1 MLTPLNQRPT
11 VVPGESLN
19 SKARSWAA
27 TLTDDQ
33 FQLEVHHQATAFLK
47 TDIVHSLERE
57 GAKGPIKNLEE
68 LLLVTSASQTH
79 VFITLHTHQPIHLVK
94 RLLESLFK
102 RFGEHIL
109 MRVLASAHMM
119 NCRDEK
125 NIERW
130 ELAGEFETSQYV
142 EETNGASSYDLCRKH
157 KDNLLECAKAAEEAD
172 RSSIVGYSGA
182 DGCSHVQSQLCAQTD
197 AITVLEGM
205 MTALSLQ
212 SDEQKQQKKELLCR
226 IRELEAKI
234 ISVAPEERALLRR
247 QLNKLEGEYDDARG
261 DLYVVP
267 DEMERVRKA
276 LSEAKLTQKDMQD
289 RLGQCVF
296 VVLDFRPE
304 AVLYRVEFISEAER
318 EELIKDTLPTQTHYE
333 AQRFLEQKEAGAEVA
348 EVLQSGIAEQVL
360 QTGSDLMEEGS
371 LPDFHV
377 NHRHKSEFIQRSIRT
392 TTHLI
397 GTAPNKDW
405 YSKQLHSKSK
415 GHTCTHCEKPAG
427 ACTHYL
433 VTGEAWTWKPIS
445 GIADEKAKDVK
456 IFCSRKCEE
465 KWQEVLICPDC
476 NTCDYTKTTGVQSYP
491 SQKALMDMTTQY
503 QSRLLQADMIPKEK
517 AKNTDESR
525 LYWAEF
531 QRQILRGETPSA
543 GREVVPEKPI
553 KMWTREPRR
562 VNVAICVTCSATML
576 PRNPLAPH
584 LCSSIAQLCC

>member
-1 MLTPLNQRPT
+1 MLTPLDQRPT

-27 TLTDDQ
+27 TLTDDR

-47 TDIVHSLERE
+47 TEIVHSLERE
-57 GAKGPIKNLEE
+57 GAKGPIKNLEK

-182 DGCSHVQSQLCAQTD
+182 DGCSHVQSQLCAQTN

-212 SDEQKQQKKELLCR
+212 SDEKKQHKKELLCR
-226 IRELEAKI
+226 IRELEATIK
-234 ISVAPEERALLRR
+234 SVAPAERALLRR

-276 LSEAKLTQKDMQD
+276 VSEAKLNQKDMQD
-289 RLGQCVF
+289 RLDQCVF

-318 EELIKDTLPTQTHYE
+318 EELIKDTLPAQTHYE

-456 IFCSRKCEE
+456 IFCSRKCEQ

-491 SQKALMDMTTQY
+491 SPKELLDMTAQY
-503 QSRLLQADMIPKEK
+503 QLRLLQTDMMPKK
-517 AKNTDESR
+517 KFVNTDE
-525 LYWAEF
+525 
-531 QRQILRGETPSA
+531 I
-543 GREVVPEKPI
+543 VPEPI
-553 KMWTREPRR
+553 KVWTREPRR
-562 VNVAICVTCSATML
+562 VSVAICVTCSATML

-584 LCSSIAQLCC
+584 LCMSCVPPLA

>member
-1 MLTPLNQRPT
+1 MLTPLNQRPI

-47 TDIVHSLERE
+47 TEIVHSLERE
-57 GAKGPIKNLEE
+57 GAKGPIQNLEK

-157 KDNLLECAKAAEEAD
+157 KDNLLECAKAAKEAD
-172 RSSIVGYSGA
+172 RFSIVGYSGA
-182 DGCSHVQSQLCAQTD
+182 DGCSHVQSQLCAQTN

-212 SDEQKQQKKELLCR
+212 SDEKKQQKKELLCR
-226 IRELEAKI
+226 IMELEATIK
-234 ISVAPEERALLRR
+234 SVAPAERALLRR

-261 DLYVVP
+261 DLYAVP

-276 LSEAKLTQKDMQD
+276 VSEAKLKQKDMQD
-289 RLGQCVF
+289 RLDQCVF

-348 EVLQSGIAEQVL
+348 EVLQRGIAEQVL

-377 NHRHKSEFIQRSIRT
+377 NHRHKGEFIHRSIRT

-415 GHTCTHCEKPAG
+415 GGHTCTHCEKPAG

-445 GIADEKAKDVK
+445 GIADEKANDVK

-465 KWQEVLICPDC
+465 KWQEVLICLDC
-476 NTCDYTKTTGVQSYP
+476 NTYEYTMTTGVQSYP
-491 SQKALMDMTTQY
+491 SPKELLDMTAQY
-503 QSRLLQADMIPKEK
+503 QLRLLQADMMPKKKFE
-517 AKNTDESR
+517 NPE
-525 LYWAEF
+525 E
-531 QRQILRGETPSA
+531 I
-543 GREVVPEKPI
+543 VPEPI
-553 KMWTREPRR
+553 KVWTREPRR

-584 LCSSIAQLCC
+584 LCMSCVPLLA